1 MNLPK
6 MPYNISN
13 GERNMIFQDKT
24 ILITGGTGSLGKS
37 LVRRIM
43 TGELGEPERIIIFS
57 RDEDKQHQ
65 MRLEWKGLA
74 AATDDVLYRNAEGI
88 LDFRIGDVKD
98 YESIVRSVREAEV
111 IIHAAA
117 LKQVPVCE
125 YFPYES
131 VKTNI
136 LGMQNI
142 IRVINENENKV
153 EIVLAVSTDKACK
166 PINTYGMCKAIQ
178 ERLTIQAN
186 LNSEH
191 TKFICVR
198 YGNVIASRGSVIPL
212 FREQIRNGGPV
223 TITTKEMTRFWLTL
237 DTAADIIFDALH
249 FAHAGEIYIPD
260 VPSANIMDLAEVM
273 IRERNIDI
281 EFTGI
286 RPGEKIHEIL
296 ISEEEIPRTIK
307 RGNYYVICPIL
318 PELQEEKIGKHILTK
333 ELSSADRT
341 MSKGELEAFGRK
353 ERILD
358 I

>member
-1 MNLPK
+1 
-6 MPYNISN
+6 
-13 GERNMIFQDKT
+13 MIFQDKT
-24 ILITGGTGSLGKS
+24 ILITGGTGSLGKN

-43 TGELGEPERIIIFS
+43 TGDSGIPKKIIIFS
-57 RDEDKQHQ
+57 RDEDKQYQ

-98 YESIVRSVREAEV
+98 YESIVRSVREAEI

-153 EIVLAVSTDKACK
+153 EIVLAVSSDKACK

-178 ERLTIQAN
+178 ERLTMQAN

-212 FREQIRNGGPV
+212 FREQIRNRGAV

-237 DTAADIIFDALH
+237 DTAVNTIFDALR
-249 FAHAGEIYIPD
+249 FAHAGETYIPD
-260 VPSANIMDLAEVM
+260 VPSANIMDLAEAM
-273 IRERNIDI
+273 IRERKIDI

-318 PELQEEKIGKHILTK
+318 PELQKEKIEKPVLSK
-333 ELSSADRT
+333 ELSSADRI
-341 MSKGELEAFGRK
+341 MSKGELEAFGEK
-353 ERILD
+353 EGILD
-358 I
+358 F